1 MPVVFGLA
9 GKTREQVPDPGRGQP
24 QPPVLGIAPQQDLR
38 HGDADQ
44 LGIAQQPGTAPPPL
58 SPRRQDVIVQMNIE
72 CGQKGVQ
79 VSLHTPTMGAL
90 RRARTQ
96 FNDFPS
102 TI

>member
-1 MPVVFGLA
+1 
-9 GKTREQVPDPGRGQP
+9 RGQA
-24 QPPVLGIAPQQDLR
+24 QPPVLGIAPQQNLR
-38 HGDADQ
+38 DGHADQ
-44 LGIAQQPGTAPPPL
+44 LGIAQQPGTTPPPL
-58 SPRRQDVIVQMNIE
+58 SPGRQDVIVQMNIE

-96 FNDFPS
+96 FNDSPS